1 MCLEG
6 SGLETQPLFGIYSLY
21 LGALPFSRDIE
32 FILDLLNLSLRVTW
46 ITLLFN
52 VAIWYGVYLREEVG
66 KYGAA
71 QIFRFLLQVLAS

>member
-6 SGLETQPLFGIYSLY
+6 SGLQITAFIGIYSLY

-32 FILDLLNLSLRVTW
+32 FIQDLLNLSLRVTW

-71 QIFRFLLQVLAS
+71 LDFRISVAGAR